1 MQSIFNDQQEES
13 ALSIIRRTMQV
24 FLADDGTPMVSFAM
38 NKGKG
43 SGAQSMPVSEFR
55 DYVGTLQSISMRGLP
70 EEESVERSAAEMV
83 RHTIKQEDGVISFRI
98 SSGKGSKPAKVSAG
112 EFSSVVELLRETVDA
127 VEGAAESIS

>member
-1 MQSIFNDQQEES
+1 MQSIFNNQQEES

-55 DYVGTLQSISMRGLP
+55 DYVGTLRSIASEGIP
-70 EEESVERSAAEMV
+70 ENSGVERSAAEMV
-83 RHTIKQEDGVISFRI
+83 RHTIRQENGVVSFRI
-98 SSGKGSKPAKVSAG
+98 SSGKGAKPAKVASG
-112 EFSSVVELLRETVDA
+112 EFSEVVELLRETVDT
-127 VEGAAESIS
+127 VEGAAEGIS